1 MAKGDKQRW
10 RKFQQLTSFDSRRFS
25 RRVKKAEG
33 ATMRHAHKFLVTR
46 LDSIRSVR
54 RHVIGWLVLVGVMII
69 AVALQFM
76 WFQRGYQT
84 TAAATGGTYAEA
96 VLGPIGTLNPLYAS
110 TSAELSASKLLFSSL
125 YTYDATGHL
134 QSDIADSMSIDDSQT
149 VYTVKIRPDAM
160 WHDGAHLTAR
170 DVAYTVDL
178 MKDPQ
183 TRSPLSINWR
193 SVTVKAIDDQTVEFR
208 LPVVYAAFPHALTFA
223 VLPQHILGNIAPA
236 MIRENTFS
244 QAPVGSGP
252 FTFRV
257 LQTLDSAGQQKIASF
272 AANAHYY
279 KGTPRI
285 AHFDL
290 HAYATQDQIAQALRT
305 GEVSAAA
312 DMTLA
317 NLSQID
323 SANYTISPHP
333 IDNGVYAIFNTATTI
348 LKDKAVRQALQLGTD
363 TSAIRQGLS
372 IAPPV
377 LDLPF
382 INGQVTASD
391 MPHAAKPDV
400 AKAAAQL
407 DAAGWK
413 LDGGI
418 RKKDG
423 APLTLAVVT
432 TKNPQYEK
440 SLSVL
445 AGQWRQLGITVTTKV
460 IDTSDPSANFVQ
472 DIIQQRNYDVLLYE
486 LAIGSDPDVYAY
498 WHSSQ
503 IGANGYNLANYSS
516 AAADAALASA
526 RSRLEPDLRAAK
538 YRAFARQWLDD
549 TPAIGLYQAVV
560 PYVTSKTVQASAEGT
575 HFVSSQDRYTDIL
588 YWNVQTKP
596 VYKTP

>member
-1 MAKGDKQRW
+1 MATNGKQRW
-10 RKFQQLTSFDSRRFS
+10 QKFQKLTSFDSRRFS

-33 ATMRHAHKFLVTR
+33 ATMRHAHKFLLTR

-76 WFQRGYQT
+76 WFQRSYQ
-84 TAAATGGTYAEA
+84 TAAAADGGTYAEA

-110 TSAELSASKLLFSSL
+110 SSAELSASRLLFSSL
-125 YTYDATGHL
+125 YSYDTTGHL
-134 QSDIADSMSIDDSQT
+134 QSDLADSMKIDDSQT
-149 VYTVKIRPDAM
+149 VYTVKIRPDAR
-160 WHDGAHLTAR
+160 WHDGQRVTAR

-178 MKDPQ
+178 IKDPQ

-193 SVTVKAIDDQTVEFR
+193 SVSVRAIDDETVEFK
-208 LPVVYAAFPHALTFA
+208 LPVVYAAFPHALTFS
-223 VLPQHILGNIAPA
+223 VLPQHVLGSVAPA
-236 MIRENTFS
+236 LIRENTFS
-244 QAPVGSGP
+244 QAPIGSGP

-257 LQTLDSAGQQKIASF
+257 MQSIDGTGQQKIASL
-272 AANAHYY
+272 AANPHYY

-290 HAYATQDQIAQALRT
+290 HAYSSQDEIVQALRT

-317 NLSQID
+317 NVSQVD
-323 SANYTISPHP
+323 TANYAVTPEP
-333 IDNGVYAIFNTATTI
+333 IDNGVYAIFNTATAT

-363 TSAIRQGLS
+363 TSAIRHGLS
-372 IAPPV
+372 IVPPT

-382 INGQVTASD
+382 INGQVQGAD
-391 MPHAAKPDV
+391 MPHAAKPDA

-413 LDGGI
+413 LDGNV

-423 APLTLAVVT
+423 QPLTLSVVT

-445 AGQWRQLGITVTTKV
+445 AGQWRQLGVTINTKV
-460 IDTSDPSANFVQ
+460 IDTSDPTANFVQ
-472 DIIQQRNYDVLLYE
+472 DVIQQRNYDVLLYE

-503 IGANGYNLANYSS
+503 IGANGYNLANYSNT
-516 AAADAALASA
+516 AADAALASA

-549 TPAIGLYQAVV
+549 TPAIGLYQAVA
-560 PYVTSKTVQASAEGT
+560 PYVSNHTVHATADGVHLVSA
-575 HFVSSQDRYTDIL
+575 QDRYADIL
-588 YWNVQTKP
+588 YWNVQTKT

>member
-1 MAKGDKQRW
+1 MAKNKQRW
-10 RKFQQLTSFDSRRFS
+10 QKFQKLTSFDSRRFS

-84 TAAATGGTYAEA
+84 TTPTSGGTYAEA

-110 TSAELSASKLLFSSL
+110 TSAELSASRLLFSSL
-125 YTYDATGHL
+125 FTYDTTGHL
-134 QSDIADSMSIDDSQT
+134 QNDLAESMAVDDSKT
-149 VYTVKIRPDAM
+149 VYTVKLRPDAR
-160 WHDGAHLTAR
+160 WHDGARVTAR

-178 MKDPQ
+178 IKDPQ
-183 TRSPLSINWR
+183 TRSPLNINWR
-193 SVTVKAIDDQTVEFR
+193 SVTAKAIDDQTVEFK
-208 LPVVYAAFPHALTFA
+208 LPVVYAAFPQALTFS
-223 VLPQHILGNIAPA
+223 VLPQHILGSIAPA

-257 LQTLDSAGQQKIASF
+257 MQSLDGKGQQKIASL

-279 KGTPRI
+279 KGVPRI

-290 HAYATQDQIAQALRT
+290 HAYSSSDEIAQALRT

-312 DMTLA
+312 DMTLT
-317 NLSQID
+317 NLAQID
-323 SANYTISPHP
+323 AANYTVTPHP
-333 IDNGVYAIFNTATTI
+333 IDNGVYAIFNTANAV

-363 TSAIRQGLS
+363 AGAIRRSL
-372 IAPPV
+372 AVVPPA

-382 INGQVTASD
+382 IDGQVQASD
-391 MPHAAKPDV
+391 MPHVVKADA

-413 LDGGI
+413 LDGGV

-423 APLTLAVVT
+423 APLTLTVVT

-440 SLSVL
+440 SLSAL
-445 AGQWRQLGITVTTKV
+445 AGQWRQLGVAVTTKV
-460 IDTSDPSANFVQ
+460 IDTSDPAANFVQ
-472 DIIQQRNYDVLLYE
+472 DVIQSRNYDVLLYE
-486 LAIGSDPDVYAY
+486 LAIGADPDVYAY

-503 IGANGYNLANYSS
+503 LGVNGYNLANYSNT
-516 AAADAALASA
+516 AADAALASA

-538 YRAFARQWLDD
+538 YRTFARQWLDD
-549 TPAIGLYQAVV
+549 APAIGLYQAVV
-560 PYVTSKTVQASAEGT
+560 PYITNHAVQATAADA
-575 HFVSSQDRYTDIL
+575 HLVSPQDRYADVL
-588 YWNVQTKP
+588 YWSVQTKT

>member
-1 MAKGDKQRW
+1 
-10 RKFQQLTSFDSRRFS
+10 
-25 RRVKKAEG
+25 
-33 ATMRHAHKFLVTR
+33 MRHAHKFLVNR

-84 TAAATGGTYAEA
+84 TAAANGGTYAEA

-110 TSAELSASKLLFSSL
+110 SSAELSASRLLFSSL
-125 YTYDATGHL
+125 YAYDTTGHL
-134 QSDIADSMSIDDSQT
+134 QNDLAESMTVDDSKT
-149 VYTVKIRPDAM
+149 VYTVKLRPDAQ
-160 WHDGAHLTAR
+160 WHDGTRLTAR

-178 MKDPQ
+178 IKDPQ
-183 TRSPLSINWR
+183 ARSPLSINWR
-193 SVTVKAIDDQTVEFR
+193 SVTVRAVDDQTVEFK

-223 VLPQHILGNIAPA
+223 VLPQHILGSIAPA

-257 LQTLDSAGQQKIASF
+257 MQALDGKSQQKIASF

-279 KGTPRI
+279 KGMPRI

-290 HAYATQDQIAQALRT
+290 HAYSSQDEIAQALRA
-305 GEVSAAA
+305 GEVSSAA

-323 SANYTISPHP
+323 AANYTVTPHP
-333 IDNGVYAIFNTATTI
+333 IDNGVYAIFNTANTI

-363 TSAIRQGLS
+363 TSAIRHSL
-372 IAPPV
+372 ALVPPA
-377 LDLPF
+377 LDSPF
-382 INGQVTASD
+382 INGQIPVSD
-391 MPHAAKPDV
+391 MPHAPKTDAV
-400 AKAAAQL
+400 KAAAQL

-413 LDGGI
+413 LDGAV

-423 APLTLAVVT
+423 APLTLTVVT
-432 TKNPQYEK
+432 TKNSQYEK
-440 SLSVL
+440 SLSTL
-445 AGQWRQLGITVTTKV
+445 AGQWRQLGVTVVTKV
-460 IDTSDPSANFVQ
+460 IDTSDPTANFVQ
-472 DIIQQRNYDVLLYE
+472 DVIQPRNYDVLLYE
-486 LAIGSDPDVYAY
+486 LAIGADPDVYAY

-503 IGANGYNLANYSS
+503 LGANGYNLANYSNT
-516 AAADAALASA
+516 AADAALASA
-526 RSRLEPDLRAAK
+526 RSRLEPDLRDAK
-538 YRAFARQWLDD
+538 YRTFARQWLDD
-549 TPAIGLYQAVV
+549 APAIGLYQAVV
-560 PYVTSKTVQASAEGT
+560 PYVTNQTVQATAADAHLVGP
-575 HFVSSQDRYTDIL
+575 QDRYADIL
-588 YWNVQTKP
+588 YWSVQTKT